1 MSELTKAEKKKKHIT
16 QEDIDNLL
24 DSVPDPDEVAAD
36 KTSSKV
42 ILAPNI
48 EKNEI
53 PTGSGLKKDKT
64 IPWYRSKLLWIGASL
79 TLVLSLS
86 MMFYLKPDKKN
97 DSEAIKSTIT
107 RFPIVRTS
115 EELNR
120 PSAVFSNPLSIPM
133 REFVVF
139 ASPVNTDI
147 ALLYTNVRLNL
158 SHKMAAEEIKKNYT
172 FIRYIIY
179 DTLKE
184 AFVSGDKEKITEAYL
199 RETLKKAL
207 NRALERELVKEI
219 VLDSF
224 KVI

>member
-24 DSVPDPDEVAAD
+24 DSVPDPDEAATD

-48 EKNEI
+48 EKDEI
-53 PTGSGLKKDKT
+53 PTNSGLKKNKS
-64 IPWYRSKLLWIGASL
+64 IPWYRSKLLWIGASVI
-79 TLVLSLS
+79 LVLSLS
-86 MMFYLKPDKKN
+86 ILFYSKPDKKN
-97 DSEAIKSTIT
+97 DSGAINSAIT
-107 RFPIVRTS
+107 RFPIVRTG
-115 EELNR
+115 EKLNR
-120 PSAVFSNPLSIPM
+120 PLAVLDNPLSIPM

-147 ALLYTNVRLNL
+147 TLLYTDVRLNL
-158 SHKMAAEEIKKNYT
+158 SHKMAAEEIKKNTT

-179 DTLKE
+179 ETLEE
-184 AFVSGDKEKITEAYL
+184 AFISGDKEKITEAYL
-199 RETLKKAL
+199 TETLKKAL
-207 NRALERELVKEI
+207 DRALERELVKEI